1 MAKAL
6 SVDLRRRVVDA
17 VEAGS
22 SCRAAAARFGVGVSS
37 AIRWVARSR
46 RRGTLEPD
54 KRGGN
59 TRSHRIDAHRELIL
73 GWIEAEPDLTLAEV
87 AARLDEAAGYRP
99 LPSIVCRFFQRHGV
113 TLKKRQRMPPSRIGP
128 M

>member
-1 MAKAL
+1 MAKSL

-22 SCRAAAARFGVGVSS
+22 SCRAAAGRFGVGVSS
-37 AIRWVARSR
+37 AIRWVQRART
-46 RRGTLEPD
+46 RGDLEPD

-59 TRSHRIDAHRELIL
+59 HRSHQIDAHAELIL
-73 GWIEAEPDLTLAEV
+73 GWIDEEPDLTLVEISE
-87 AARLDEAAGYRP
+87 RLDGAVGYRP

-113 TLKKRQRMPPSRIGP
+113 TRKKRRRTRPSKSAP
-128 M
+128 T

>member
-1 MAKAL
+1 MAKSL

-22 SCRAAAARFGVGVSS
+22 SCRAAAERFGVGVSS
-37 AIRWVARSR
+37 AIRWVARAR
-46 RRGTLEPD
+46 TRGTLDPD

-59 TRSHRIDAHRELIL
+59 VRSHRIDAHRDLIL

-87 AARLDEAAGYRP
+87 AERLDEAVGYRP
-99 LPSIVCRFFQRHGV
+99 LPSIVCRFFQRQGV
-113 TLKKRQRMPPSRIGP
+113 TRKKRPRMQPSRNGQT
-128 M
+128 